1 MRMSVLF
8 SFLALASGV
17 GVAGMGNAA
26 VLSLDVQHFSFSD
39 YPIAGRAARDAMLGT
54 HVLSM
59 EDFEHQGPARE
70 FVTGTGSDIAQQSF
84 DTNTVGNFSMT
95 GSQGS
100 GGTVTNGGPLNPVT
114 NHGVGAYLR
123 DQNTYG
129 RTNTTAGGSFH
140 LDSND
145 VQNMAWNVALAG
157 DRMFDRLVFNIFDA
171 ADVGSTFSILV
182 DGITYFTSAGQR
194 MNGEVSLVTIVFAH
208 KVRATSILF
217 QNTIHN
223 DGFGIDDI
231 AIGITP
237 PIPVPLPAG
246 GMLLIMSLG
255 CLAALKRLLYAGRV
269 QAGQV

>member
-26 VLSLDVQHFSFSD
+26 VLSMDVQHFSISD
-39 YPIAGRAARDAMLGT
+39 YPTAGQAARDAMLGST
-54 HVLSM
+54 HLLGA
-59 EDFEHQGPARE
+59 EDFEHQGITRE
-70 FVTGTGSDIAQQSF
+70 FVTGSNTQQSF
-84 DTNTVGNFSMT
+84 DTHTVGNFSMI